1 MSYLIDLNNKDPKAI
16 AKLIKESDID
26 LYEFDPDI
34 AEGYAPSQKVVEPT
48 KLDDVVES
56 LNGNEQFSAVLNDV
70 ANNWDSESKQY
81 VTSNPNV
88 FKVLTEQKESG
99 LYDKIANTIEY
110 ERMTGKLEG
119 VSYIEAY
126 ASIEERLLSEER
138 AKSNSQAEK
147 KKEKFVAPRP
157 TSKKRTDN
165 STKKKA
171 ATTSAS
177 AKRVQE
183 KVNPLTMSD
192 EELLASL
199 A

>member
-1 MSYLIDLNNKDPKAI
+1 M
-16 AKLIKESDID
+16 
-26 LYEFDPDI
+26 
-34 AEGYAPSQKVVEPT
+34 
-48 KLDDVVES
+48 
-56 LNGNEQFSAVLNDV
+56 
-70 ANNWDSESKQY
+70 
-81 VTSNPNV
+81 

-192 EELLASL
+192 EELLA
-199 A
+199 